1 MKRPSGRGAGV
12 ALFGAVVR
20 EYAEL
25 LVVLIAAAVAVIL
38 PGPGRWLADRHGID
52 VALAALV
59 ACTAVGLPVRRA
71 PGPSRDAGAAPRTE
85 AGAAAGAEAR
95 TAAWT
100 GAAVDAGAGAGAGG
114 AGAAVVDRLRVGL
127 ALGVPA
133 VVLPVAG
140 WLASR
145 LVGPASLRDGMLT
158 VGLAPA
164 EVASVAAVSI
174 AGGDSALAAVLL
186 VGSTLVAVVAS
197 GPALRLLA
205 GGGAGAASPDPW
217 GVLVNLAVVVA
228 LPLVVGLAVRTAIPP
243 SRVRERVVAA
253 GPVALVTILVWLV
266 ASQVVITRAY
276 VGVLGAAVV
285 FLALS
290 TVVGVLLGRGAAQ
303 PVATTVLLTTSM
315 RDFAI
320 AAGIATAAFGP
331 ASAGPLGL
339 YGVLVIVWGM
349 ALAGDRRRRNRS
361 DAQTGLAVGPG
372 GLQPD

>member
-38 PGPGRWLADRHGID
+38 PGPGRWFADRHGID

-59 ACTAVGLPVRRA
+59 ACTALGLPVRRA

-85 AGAAAGAEAR
+85 AGAAAGADAR
-95 TAAWT
+95 T
-100 GAAVDAGAGAGAGG
+100 GDGVDGGAGAGAGG
-114 AGAAVVDRLRVGL
+114 DGAAVVDRLRVGL

-158 VGLAPA
+158 IGLAPA

-361 DAQTGLAVGPG
+361 DARTGLAVGPV